1 MPKNETDQQAMP
13 RKISEA
19 RNPRVFFNELLPYI
33 IALRHDIFDRAQGVL
48 CITVQGAGSWTI
60 RFGDHQAKNAIKEHL
75 DFAADLV
82 VTFSSDGFVQL
93 LSGEA
98 LDDKVSQIVWL
109 GDTGLLE
116 LFGRLLVE
124 PAKGGL
130 GARLAQF

>member
-1 MPKNETDQQAMP
+1 MVKETAPEQVQA
-13 RKISEA
+13 RSISEA
-19 RNPRVFFNELLPYI
+19 HDPRVFFSELLPDI
-33 IALRHDIFDRAQGVL
+33 IALRQDIFDRAKGVL
-48 CITVQGAGSWTI
+48 CLTVQGAGSWTL
-60 RFGDHQAKNAIKEHL
+60 RFGDHTAKNAIKEHL

-82 VTFSSDGFVQL
+82 VTFSAEGFARLV
-93 LSGEA
+93 SGEP
-98 LDDKVSQIVWL
+98 LDDKLSQIVWL